1 MTAFTK
7 RECGGRKMN
16 MVKKLL
22 SGFVLI
28 FILGFMV
35 ACGGGGTPTD
45 SGDSEEPTDEG
56 AEVDEADEG
65 TEGEASS
72 GEEIV
77 LKLSH
82 QWPKATVDEGDFRS
96 VLGEKFA
103 AEVEERTSGQ
113 VKIQQYPAQ
122 SLVKSTDQ
130 YDAMLKGALDMSVF
144 PFDYAGGKIPQFGIT
159 LMPAMVKNHEQAQA
173 WENAEI
179 GKMIEEIAEEKGM
192 KILVWVWNAG
202 AIGVKGD
209 PIVTPSDVK
218 DGMQVRAAGALVE
231 EMLASVGAGITS
243 MASSEIYSALQTNIL
258 DAAVTSNSSFASYKL
273 YEQVDSF
280 TTATENTFWFMFEPL
295 VISTAAWDK
304 LSPEQQE
311 IFEEVAAELQPWAY
325 QASED
330 DDAYVAELFKEEGVN
345 VVDMNDD
352 AYQEWVELSKPVW
365 DSFAESVDGGA
376 ELLEA
381 ALEIQGN

>member
-1 MTAFTK
+1 
-7 RECGGRKMN
+7 
-16 MVKKLL
+16 
-22 SGFVLI
+22 
-28 FILGFMV
+28 MV
-35 ACGGGGTPTD
+35 AVTKKIGGNLMKLAKRLLTGFFLLMLLGIFVACSNGGSTSTEGGSSSEPVETENGAEEGD
-45 SGDSEEPTDEG
+45 TNSGEEASGD
-56 AEVDEADEG
+56 A
-65 TEGEASS
+65 
-72 GEEIV
+72 EIV

-103 AEVEERTSGQ
+103 AEVEKRTNGA

-122 SLVKSTDQ
+122 SLIKSGDQ
-130 YDAMLKGALDMSVF
+130 YDAMLKGAIDMSVF

-173 WENAEI
+173 WEHAEI
-179 GKMIEEIAEEKGM
+179 GKMISEIAEEKGM

-209 PIVTPSDVK
+209 PIVKPSDVK
-218 DGMQVRAAGALVE
+218 DGMQVRAAGSLVE

-280 TTATENTFWFMFEPL
+280 TTSTQNTFWFMFEPL
-295 VISTAAWDK
+295 VISTSTWEK
-304 LSPEQQE
+304 LTPEQQQ

-330 DDAYVAELFKEEGVN
+330 DDAYVAELFKEKGVN
-345 VVDMNDD
+345 VVDMDD
-352 AYQEWVELSKPVW
+352 ASYEEWVKLSEPIWEK
-365 DSFAESVDGGA
+365 FAESVDGGA
-376 ELLEA
+376 ELLQA
-381 ALEIQGN
+381 AKEVQAQ